1 MVPRNG
7 VEILGERAAIV
18 FWIEARG
25 AAEHQFH
32 NDIEGGASHGGS
44 RIDRTIGLR
53 GFPALDLPLR
63 HGGEGGHKRQYCLRP
78 EDRRCGPPL
87 PPPFSAFR
95 NEDRIFSHHRLE
107 RTAGRRVTAEGVRL
121 LDQDFTNHLRLADQE
136 NVGIART
143 HARDA
148 LLIGRLRDGL
158 DIVAP
163 ERRQSAEAERPR
175 RRLER
180 NKVGVYEHRI
190 DLAAPCLYLTAR
202 YISDKF
208 RKLAQGAPTIEGR
221 AVAPVPRMARQF
233 IYHMQELSKTY
244 PGNRKVLDNVHLSFY
259 PDAKIGVLGVNG
271 AGKST
276 LLRIMAGIDDEY
288 SGEAWAADGARVGY
302 LPQEPQLD
310 TAKSVR
316 ENVMEGVAAQK
327 AILDRYN
334 ELALNYSDETADEM
348 TRLQDEIESKGLW
361 DLDSKVDQAMDALRC
376 PADDADVTKLSG
388 GERRR
393 VALCK
398 LLLEQPDLLLLDEP
412 TNHLDA
418 ESVMW
423 LEGHLRNYPGAI
435 LIVTHDRYFLDNVT
449 GWILELDRGRG
460 IPYEG
465 NYSSWLVQKQK
476 RLEQEGRE
484 EEAHQRTLARE
495 QEWIAASPRARQA
508 KSKARYERY
517 EDLLRKAG
525 EKQTQTAQIV
535 IPVAER
541 LGQNVIDF
549 ESLTKGFGSNLLID
563 DLTFKLPAGGIV
575 GVIGPNGAG
584 KTTLFR
590 MITAQDKPNSG
601 TIKVG
606 ESVQLGYVDQS
617 RDTLDGKKTVWEEI
631 SGGLDQLQLGKREVN
646 SRAYCAAFNFK
657 GADQQ
662 KKVGQLSGGERN
674 RVHLAKMLKS
684 GANVLLLDEPTNDL
698 DVDTLRALE
707 EALEDFAGCAV
718 IITHDRWFLDRIA
731 THILAFEGDS
741 HVEWFEGNFQ
751 DYEKDKMRRLGI
763 DTVIPQRIKYKK
775 FSR

>member
-1 MVPRNG
+1 
-7 VEILGERAAIV
+7 
-18 FWIEARG
+18 
-25 AAEHQFH
+25 
-32 NDIEGGASHGGS
+32 
-44 RIDRTIGLR
+44 
-53 GFPALDLPLR
+53 
-63 HGGEGGHKRQYCLRP
+63 
-78 EDRRCGPPL
+78 
-87 PPPFSAFR
+87 
-95 NEDRIFSHHRLE
+95 
-107 RTAGRRVTAEGVRL
+107 
-121 LDQDFTNHLRLADQE
+121 
-136 NVGIART
+136 
-143 HARDA
+143 
-148 LLIGRLRDGL
+148 
-158 DIVAP
+158 
-163 ERRQSAEAERPR
+163 
-175 RRLER
+175 
-180 NKVGVYEHRI
+180 
-190 DLAAPCLYLTAR
+190 
-202 YISDKF
+202 
-208 RKLAQGAPTIEGR
+208 
-221 AVAPVPRMARQF
+221 MARQF
-233 IYHMQELSKTY
+233 IYHMQDLSKVY
-244 PGNRKVLDNVHLSFY
+244 PGNRKVLENINLSFY

-276 LLRIMAGIDDEY
+276 LLRIMAGLDQDFT
-288 SGEAWAADGARVGY
+288 GEAWAAEGARVGY

-310 TAKSVR
+310 REKNIR
-316 ENVMEGVAAQK
+316 ENVMQGVGPQK

-334 ELALNYSDETADEM
+334 ELAANYSDETADEM
-348 TRLQDEIESKGLW
+348 TKLQDEIEAKGLW

-376 PADDADVTKLSG
+376 PPDDADVTELSG

-393 VALCK
+393 VALCQ
-398 LLLEQPDLLLLDEP
+398 LLLAQPDLLLLDEP

-418 ESVMW
+418 ESVAW

-465 NYSSWLVQKQK
+465 NYSAWLVQKQK

-484 EEAHQRTLARE
+484 EEARQRTLARE

-508 KSKARYERY
+508 KSKARYQRY
-517 EDLLRKAG
+517 EELLQKAG

-535 IPVAER
+535 IPVADR

-549 ESLTKGFGSNLLID
+549 DDLRKGFGDNLLID
-563 DLTFKLPAGGIV
+563 ELTFKLPAGGIV
-575 GVIGPNGAG
+575 GIIGPNGAG

-590 MITAQDKPNSG
+590 MITQQEKPDQG
-601 TIKVG
+601 TIKIG
-606 ESVQLGYVDQS
+606 ESVRLGYVDQS
-617 RDTLDGKKTVWEEI
+617 RDALDGAKSVWEEI

-718 IITHDRWFLDRIA
+718 IISHDRWFLDRIA
-731 THILAFEGDS
+731 THILSFEGDS
-741 HVEWFEGNFQ
+741 HVEWFEGNYQ

-763 DTVIPQRIKYKK
+763 ESVIPQRIKYKK
-775 FSR
+775 FTR